1 MIWVLLSMAVI
12 ILSIAVMVKGWDDL
26 HGGMF
31 HGGLIM
37 IAIGI
42 ISISASIFYMNEGN
56 IKNME
61 NMKNVYKFK
70 RLNEMKLDDYGFGL
84 FEYNGA
90 LYFKEAD
97 GGKCFDVRSG
107 NEVIIGKDKIIR
119 QARGSNAALFVEL
132 RSKASGETGRPRFVY
147 IYHLVNSTL

>member
-1 MIWVLLSMAVI
+1 MAVI

-26 HGGMF
+26 HEGMF
-31 HGGLIM
+31 HEGLIM
-37 IAIGI
+37 ITIGI

-70 RLNEMKLDDYGFGL
+70 KLSKMKLDDYGFGL

-97 GGKCFDVRSG
+97 EGKCFDVRSG
-107 NEVIIGKDKIIR
+107 DEVIIGKDKIIM
-119 QARGSNAALFVEL
+119 
-132 RSKASGETGRPRFVY
+132 
-147 IYHLVNSTL
+147 TLED

>member
-97 GGKCFDVRSG
+97 GGKCFDVRSR
-107 NEVIIGKDKIIR
+107 NEVIIGKDKIIM
-119 QARGSNAALFVEL
+119 
-132 RSKASGETGRPRFVY
+132 
-147 IYHLVNSTL
+147 TLED

>member
-12 ILSIAVMVKGWDDL
+12 MLSIAVMVKGWNDL

-70 RLNEMKLDDYGFGL
+70 KLSKMKLDDYGFGL
-84 FEYNGA
+84 FEYNGV

-97 GGKCFDVRSG
+97 EGRCFDVRSG
-107 NEVIIGKDKIIR
+107 NEAIIGKYKIVT
-119 QARGSNAALFVEL
+119 ALED
-132 RSKASGETGRPRFVY
+132 
-147 IYHLVNSTL
+147 

>member
-1 MIWVLLSMAVI
+1 MAVI
-12 ILSIAVMVKGWDDL
+12 MLSIAVMVKGWDDL

-56 IKNME
+56 VKNME

-70 RLNEMKLDDYGFGL
+70 KLNEMKLNDYGFGL
-84 FEYNGA
+84 FEYNGV
-90 LYFKEAD
+90 LYFKEAE
-97 GGKCFDVRSG
+97 GERCFDVRSG
-107 NEVIIGKDKIIR
+107 NEVIIGKDKIVT
-119 QARGSNAALFVEL
+119 ALED
-132 RSKASGETGRPRFVY
+132 
-147 IYHLVNSTL
+147 